1 MKRRRPPCPIASPVV
16 LDHIWIPQVAALSW
30 LIITSDSH
38 IQDHRAE
45 NAAVRDN
52 GARMITLAGNEA
64 RSTFEQLEVL
74 MTQWRHI
81 QQRLNED
88 GPFVY
93 SVTRTSFRPISL
105 SW

>member
-1 MKRRRPPCPIASPVV
+1 
-16 LDHIWIPQVAALSW
+16 
-30 LIITSDSH
+30 
-38 IQDHRAE
+38 
-45 NAAVRDN
+45 
-52 GARMITLAGNEA
+52 MITLAGNEA